1 MAYNFLVNSYSTRE
15 HELQLLQNAKKFSV
29 ELDKQNNE
37 LEKADNFPE
46 SSNTESSKLRE
57 ELLKHHNEL
66 AQADERQY
74 QYEYKLEWY
83 VISFLFSYFMII
95 LSFTAFLRRNVC

>member
-1 MAYNFLVNSYSTRE
+1 MKKYLFAFICLFHSTRD
-15 HELQLLQNAKKFSV
+15 HELQLLQNAKKFQTN
-29 ELDKQNNE
+29 LDRQKTE

-46 SSNTESSKLRE
+46 SSNSEVSKYRE

-83 VISFLFSYFMII
+83 VID
-95 LSFTAFLRRNVC
+95 